1 VAGHAAAELLGASCG
16 ASDALVDV
24 LMPGRY
30 RCEGVVVHRDRF
42 DLGETA
48 PLPHGGA
55 VTVAGRTAYDLAR
68 WATSLTERVVAVDTL
83 TRCCRVS
90 PDEIR
95 RCGASTSGRTGD
107 R

>member
-1 VAGHAAAELLGASCG
+1 
-16 ASDALVDV
+16 
-24 LMPGRY
+24 
-30 RCEGVVVHRDRF
+30 VVHRDRF

-83 TRCCRVS
+83 ARCCRVS

-95 RCGASTSGRTGD
+95 RLRREYLGAHGD